1 MTNKTVG
8 KQGENLASI
17 FLTNK
22 GYKILEMNYKY
33 SRFAEID
40 IIAVKNNVIHFV
52 EVKTR
57 TQVFCGSPLEAITPK
72 KLHSIFACAQFYL
85 KNSKVKYKSFQ
96 IDAIG
101 IVLNQKEALEPSF
114 QFIENISL

>member
-1 MTNKTVG
+1 MTNKAVG
-8 KQGENLASI
+8 KQGEILASN
-17 FLTNK
+17 FLTK
-22 GYKILEMNYKY
+22 RGYKILEMNFKY

-40 IIAVKNNVIHFV
+40 IIALKNNVLHFV

-57 TQVFCGSPLEAITPK
+57 AQVFCGSPLEAITDK
-72 KLHSIFACAQFYL
+72 KLKSIFSCAQFYL
-85 KNSKVKYKSFQ
+85 KNSNVKYKSFQ

-101 IVLNQKEALEPSF
+101 IVLKDGFEPEF